1 MTEGRTRRCVIS
13 LAKSAATHKMAAAI
27 GQARRSEII
36 LAKTRSKPPCR
47 RGMGDCLMVE
57 PGRERYGKIG
67 GLGSATGV
75 AELEKLRHFQYLP
88 ARPAR
93 KIAVVLRVSAE
104 SSLYLDILPVSS
116 RYRLS
121 NWRRCR
127 RGRTDVWRP
136 SAKFGLRKFPLGK
149 FPLGKFPLGWQILLS
164 SKYSPVSMG
173 HTSDYRLNG
182 CVR

>member
-1 MTEGRTRRCVIS
+1 MTEGMTRRCVIS

-36 LAKTRSKPPCR
+36 LAKTRSKPSCR
-47 RGMGDCLMVE
+47 RRMGDCLMVE
-57 PGRERYGKIG
+57 PGRERYGKVG

-75 AELEKLRHFQYLP
+75 AELEKFRHFQYLL

-93 KIAVVLRVSAE
+93 KIAGVLRVSAE
-104 SSLYLDILPVSS
+104 NSSCRDMLPVSS
-116 RYRLS
+116 RYCFS
-121 NWRRCR
+121 NRRSCR
-127 RGRTDVWRP
+127 RGRTDVWRS
-136 SAKFGLRKFPLGK
+136 SAKFGLR
-149 FPLGKFPLGWQILLS
+149 KFPLGWQILLS
-164 SKYSPVSMG
+164 SKYSPASMG